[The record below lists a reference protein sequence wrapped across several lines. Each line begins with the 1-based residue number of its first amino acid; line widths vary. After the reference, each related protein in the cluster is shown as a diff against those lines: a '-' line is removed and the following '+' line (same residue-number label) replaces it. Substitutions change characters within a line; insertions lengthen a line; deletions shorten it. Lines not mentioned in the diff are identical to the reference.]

1 MILQSSPT
9 KKYDCIVILGYKFE
23 EGIKLPVHV
32 HERLKTALILYRNK
46 VAPKILLSGKW
57 NAIFHSTPIK
67 PTTTESEEMRKI
79 LLYYNAPHHD
89 LLKEEES
96 TDTLENAYYLKIR
109 YLEPLHY
116 THILILCADY
126 HAERVEYIFTQV
138 WGENFIFDIFPT
150 PTSPSTRTQMENGE
164 SLMLEDLKKI
174 LHEMKPG
181 DHSYLK
187 KIKKHLS

>member
-1 MILQSSPT
+1 MILPSPPT

-23 EGIKLPVHV
+23 EGIKLPIHV

-109 YLEPLHY
+109 CFDPLHY
-116 THILILCADY
+116 TRILILCADY
-126 HAERVEYIFTQV
+126 HAERVEYIFTKV
-138 WGENFIFDIFPT
+138 LGENFVFDILPT
-150 PTSPSTRTQMENGE
+150 PTSPSTQTKMNEAE
-164 SLMLEDLKKI
+164 SLTLESQKK
-174 LHEMKPG
+174 LLYEMKPG

-187 KIKKHLS
+187 KIKEHLP